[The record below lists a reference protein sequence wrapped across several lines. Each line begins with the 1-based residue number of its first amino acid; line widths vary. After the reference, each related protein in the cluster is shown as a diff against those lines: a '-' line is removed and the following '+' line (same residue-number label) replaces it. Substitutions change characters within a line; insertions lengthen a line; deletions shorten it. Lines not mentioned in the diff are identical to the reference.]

1 MISSKLVIGY
11 LLTAVVFFA
20 VDMIWLGF
28 LAKGFYQKHLGNFL
42 SSEVNW
48 KAAII
53 FYLLF
58 IIGIFI
64 FAILPALEKQSII
77 RALVLGGLFG
87 FFTYATYDLTNLA
100 TLRDWPLRV
109 VFIDI
114 AWGVVLTSLVSTAGF
129 KIMSWLNS

>member
-20 VDMIWLGF
+20 LDMFWLGF

-58 IIGIFI
+58 IVGIFI
-64 FAILPALEKQSII
+64 FAILPAIERNSIL
-77 RALVLGGLFG
+77 RAVVLGGLFG

-100 TLRDWPLRV
+100 TMRDWPMRV
-109 VFIDI
+109 VIVDI
-114 AWGVVLTSLVSTAGF
+114 IWGVVLTGLVSTAGF
-129 KIMSWLNS
+129 KIMTWLNS

>member
-20 VDMIWLGF
+20 LDMLWLGF

-64 FAILPALEKQSII
+64 FAIVPALEKNSII

-87 FFTYATYDLTNLA
+87 FFTYATYELTNLA
-100 TLRDWPLRV
+100 LLRDWPLRV

-114 AWGVVLTSLVSTAGF
+114 GWGVVLTGLVSTAGF